1 MIRIKMQW
9 EGKTRGIWLP
19 PSNIYNVVGKGM
31 ETTMCHYDDAPRP
44 TASGMSELEN
54 WMNLNA
60 GFVFSTKTCYV
71 NIASILRY
79 KGILYNI
86 WCYRF

>member
-1 MIRIKMQW
+1 
-9 EGKTRGIWLP
+9 
-19 PSNIYNVVGKGM
+19 M

-54 WMNLNA
+54 RMNA

-71 NIASILRY
+71 TTASILRY
-79 KGILYNI
+79 KGIHKASGATVLL
-86 WCYRF
+86 F